1 MKSEGHMVNGLA
13 SSIAFTPVEGM
24 ELISILIINIYRSY
38 VVKLVN

>member
-24 ELISILIINIYRSY
+24 ELISKYYL
-38 VVKLVN
+38 